1 MDTYCPLLLEAESPG
16 RDVAGVGG
24 SFQAAS
30 CFWWLP
36 AALALPGSGPIS
48 PVSACVTW
56 PPPAPLLSGCVLAF
70 QAHPHPDDL
79 VLRAS
84 LYLQGHL
91 PQSRPP
97 SRALGRLTFGVR

>member
-1 MDTYCPLLLEAESPG
+1 MDTYCPFLLEAESPG

-56 PPPAPLLSGCVLAF
+56 PPPALLLSGRALAF
-70 QAHPHPDDL
+70 QAHLHPDDL

-91 PQSRPP
+91 PQGRP
-97 SRALGRLTFGVR
+97 TFGVR